1 MFVAGLHCRR
11 GSLSAPRGSR
21 RELRRSSDSWVVKN
35 SRSIGQKWSKHVRP
49 TKFGQFHPY
58 PACIGLISHLLRFTG
73 LQQQP
78 CGTLRCPHEVSVWL
92 LQKLSN
98 FMMLSGQCQ
107 PNVNKPWFTHWG
119 YPQKLGLPQKSRMNA
134 RNLTPNSNQP
144 GFICPGLT
152 SCEKCIELLVK
163 VISPSLKCWQMFFLP
178 RWYHGKGFRASN
190 YPRCIQITKVIL
202 WTEIPHFI
210 CRWAK
215 SIYESPWFTVFHRN
229 PNSY

>member
-1 MFVAGLHCRR
+1 MPCRVTLMFVAGLHCRR
-11 GSLSAPRGSR
+11 GSLSAPQGSR

-107 PNVNKPWFTHWG
+107 PNVNI
-119 YPQKLGLPQKSRMNA
+119 PQKKRMNA

-163 VISPSLKCWQMFFLP
+163 VISPSLKC
-178 RWYHGKGFRASN
+178 
-190 YPRCIQITKVIL
+190 
-202 WTEIPHFI
+202 
-210 CRWAK
+210 
-215 SIYESPWFTVFHRN
+215 
-229 PNSY
+229 